1 MKRLKLNQLSS
12 FSLSEME
19 MGQVKGG
26 QMTKGNCACACK
38 YAQKGGSSTSG
49 NANANNKSGLR
60 SPGMDTEPEK
70 EHYRVYPH
78 HLIIV
83 TGKQIGRAHV

>member
-1 MKRLKLNQLSS
+1 MKKLKLNQLNS
-12 FSLSEME
+12 FSISDME

-49 NANANNKSGLR
+49 NGNANNKSGLH
-60 SPGMDTEPEK
+60 SPGMKPSEPIKRRDEPSN
-70 EHYRVYPH
+70 HSF
-78 HLIIV
+78 IW
-83 TGKQIGRAHV
+83 G